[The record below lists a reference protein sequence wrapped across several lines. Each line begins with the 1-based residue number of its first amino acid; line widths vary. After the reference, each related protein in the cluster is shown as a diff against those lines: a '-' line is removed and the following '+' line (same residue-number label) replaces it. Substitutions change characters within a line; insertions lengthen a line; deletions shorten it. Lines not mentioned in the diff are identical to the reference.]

1 MASWGIAE
9 LKAKASEVVES
20 AQKKG
25 PQHITRHGKR
35 VALIVSPE
43 EWEKRNRPHGQ
54 NARTMSE
61 FFKSSPLVGSGI
73 KIGRVRLDPRH
84 IEF

>member
-20 AQKKG
+20 AQTKG
-25 PQHITRHGKR
+25 PQEITRHGRR

-43 EWEKRNRPHGQ
+43 EWEKRNRTPAQ
-54 NARTMSE
+54 NSRTMSE
-61 FFKSSPLVGSGI
+61 FFKSSPLVDSGI
-73 KIGRVRLDPRH
+73 ELRRSWSKARKR
-84 IEF
+84 